1 MNAIVEELL
10 AGDKRQTGTAD
21 MMLQLAEWAGA
32 SYARYD
38 RAAVDRV
45 VKAAAEAAYAL
56 AGYDAASGRHLA
68 EDRVA
73 ASVVPIF
80 KGRTLGI
87 WITPAELGGEAE
99 ELIAREFGP

>member
-56 AGYDAASGRHLA
+56 AGPLA
-68 EDRVA
+68 EA
-73 ASVVPIF
+73 AVQETGFGIAAHKKIKNEICS
-80 KGRTLGI
+80 KGLV
-87 WITPAELGGEAE
+87 EAY
-99 ELIAREFGP
+99 RNQDFCSKR

>member
-1 MNAIVEELL
+1 MPTFKVVLDGIEMSDEDARRI
-10 AGDKRQTGTAD
+10 
-21 MMLQLAEWAGA
+21 A
-32 SYARYD
+32 SSIQ
-38 RAAVDRV
+38 RAAL
-45 VKAAAEAAYAL
+45 EGL

-99 ELIAREFGP
+99 ELIAREFGL